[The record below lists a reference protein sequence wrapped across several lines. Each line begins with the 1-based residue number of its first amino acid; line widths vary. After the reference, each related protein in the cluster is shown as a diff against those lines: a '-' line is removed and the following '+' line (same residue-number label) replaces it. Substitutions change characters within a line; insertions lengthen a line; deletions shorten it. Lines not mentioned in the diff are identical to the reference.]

1 MKGLFLLLYDF
12 FKDKRILFFAIVLTA
27 GLIALILASRIRF
40 EEDITKMI
48 SGGENKAE
56 ITQVIEQSGF
66 LDKIIVL
73 VSLADTAQPPDP
85 EKLINQAAKLADT
98 LQSKAFQQYVK
109 AITFRISGSVMED
122 VFDIVY
128 RNLPV
133 FLEEK
138 DYYTLDTLLTS
149 AKIEANLR
157 NNYNTLL
164 SPASFAMKK
173 MIVRDPAGLSG
184 VALKKLSA
192 FQQDENYRIISDC
205 IFSKDKK
212 HLLLFLTTAFPSGAT
227 SQNAVFVKMLDRVVS
242 SIVEQDNHKLNIEYF
257 GTAVVAV
264 GNAER
269 LKKDIRLTMSITL
282 ILLLLIILLSIKK
295 KRLFPF
301 IFLPAV
307 FGGLVALAV
316 IYLIQAK
323 VSIISLSIGTV
334 ILAITVDYALH
345 ITMHFKHR
353 HSIVDTIKDVSFPI
367 IVCGFATAFEFIS
380 LVFVSSESLRE
391 LGILAAISVITASFF
406 TMVVMPHILD
416 MTLSKEDETEEKNF
430 LERILDKITRYDF
443 HKNKL
448 LLIFMVIFTAVCWI
462 FVDKVGFE
470 SDMMRM
476 NYMSD
481 KLSRTEENLN
491 RINNYKLN
499 SVYVVAHGDNLQKAL
514 SRNDKLVEK
523 GNEFLQKNM
532 IRSFS
537 SPGALLLSDSVQ
549 QKRIDRW
556 NVFWTDSKKK
566 DFLTRFDQ
574 TARQTGFNVSSF
586 GGFHDLVNRS
596 YTVLDTHDFQQ
607 LQSLFFNENI
617 SVTPR
622 LSMVISVFKVNDLNK
637 EALIKKI
644 SPLEGIVVIDRKSIL
659 SGMVESLD
667 KDFNFIAKVSLSLIL
682 VILII
687 AFGRFELGFI
697 TFIPIFLSWVWTL
710 GIMGMAGI
718 KFNIFNIII
727 SSFITGLGIDYS
739 IYIMQGLVQGY
750 KSNNKNLL
758 SYKTCILLSVMI
770 SISGTG
776 VLIMAKHPALNS
788 IAIISIIGLLSV
800 VLISYTFE
808 PILFTWLVS
817 KKGKNRL
824 LPITLTDFIFNI
836 AELFFFIPE
845 FIFLI
850 FLRILV
856 IPLPIRREK
865 KKRIL
870 HVAFT
875 LSLKVL
881 AYIPFQIKKR
891 TINESRE
898 NFQKPAIIVCNH
910 KSHLDVPLII
920 KMSPNIIV
928 LTARWVWNNPFF
940 GPTIR
945 YLDYYPL
952 NDGYEA
958 IYDKLQKKV
967 NEGYSIMVFPE
978 GTRSPDSSIKR
989 FHKGAFLLAEKMN
1002 LDIVP
1007 VIIHGTKDCMNK
1019 GENHFNGG
1027 SITVKIFPRVKA
1039 QDKSIGNDYHERTK
1053 SFQRF
1058 FREEYRRMQYEL
1070 ETPAY
1075 FRRKL
1080 IRNYIYKGPI
1090 LEWYTRVKL
1099 SLENNYEW
1107 FHNRIPRDAT
1117 IVDIGCGYGMMAYM
1131 LNFTSDQR
1139 NILGIDYDN
1148 DKIELASNCISKN
1161 DRIRFVAAD
1170 AVTYNYTPADVFLLS
1185 DVLHYLPEEKQEQ
1198 LLSRC
1203 IECLNPGGQIII
1215 RDADKDL
1222 QKRHVGTRSTEFFS
1236 TRSGFNKAIH
1246 KKLYFFSGKK
1256 ITEIAGRN
1264 NMELEIIDKTK
1275 LTSNLVYV
1283 LKHRSSATAAGE
1295 TR

>member
-1 MKGLFLLLYDF
+1 MEGLFLFLYGF
-12 FKDKRILFFAIVLTA
+12 FKNKRILFFVLVLTV
-27 GLIALILASRIRF
+27 GLIALFLASRISF

-48 SGGENKAE
+48 SGADNKAK
-56 ITQVIEQSGF
+56 ITQAIEKSGF
-66 LDKIIVL
+66 LEKIIIT
-73 VSLADTAQPPDP
+73 VSMADTALPPDP
-85 EKLINQAAKLADT
+85 ERLIHQAAKLADT
-98 LQSKAFQQYVK
+98 LQSKTFRPYVRG
-109 AITFRISGSVMED
+109 ITFRISPTAIED
-122 VFDIVY
+122 VLDIVY

-138 DYYTLDTLLTS
+138 DYLSLDTLLTP
-149 AKIEANLR
+149 ARIEENLR

-173 MIVRDPAGLSG
+173 MIVRDPAGLSS

-212 HLLLFLTTAFPSGAT
+212 HLLLFVTTVFPASAT
-227 SQNAVFVKMLDRVVS
+227 SQNAVFVKMMDRLIS
-242 SIVEQDNHKLNIEYF
+242 SIVEQNNNELNIEYF
-257 GTAVVAV
+257 GSAVVAV

-269 LKKDIRLTMSITL
+269 LKKDIRLTLSITL
-282 ILLLLIILLSIKK
+282 VLLLLIISFSIKK

-301 IFLPAV
+301 IFLPAI

-323 VSIISLSIGTV
+323 ISIISLSIGTV
-334 ILAITVDYALH
+334 ILAITVDYSLH

-353 HSIVDTIKDVSFPI
+353 HAIVETIKDVSFPI
-367 IVCGFATAFEFIS
+367 IVCGFATAFEFLS
-380 LVFVSSESLRE
+380 LVFVSSESLHE

-416 MTLSKEDETEEKNF
+416 LTRGKEDKTEEKNY

-443 HKNKL
+443 HKNRL
-448 LLIFMVIFTAVCWI
+448 LLLFMIIFTVVCWI
-462 FVDKVGFE
+462 FIDNVGFE
-470 SDMMRM
+470 NDMMKM
-476 NYMSD
+476 NYISD
-481 KLSRTEENLN
+481 KLSQTEENLN

-499 SVYVVAHGDNLQKAL
+499 SVYVIAHGDNIQEAL
-514 SRNDKLVEK
+514 SHNDRLVEK
-523 GNEFLQKNM
+523 GNEFLHEKRIQNL
-532 IRSFS
+532 S
-537 SPGALLLSDSVQ
+537 SPGTLLLSDSLQ

-556 NVFWTDSKKK
+556 NAFWTEGKKK
-566 DFLTRFDQ
+566 DFLNCFDQ
-574 TARQTGFNVSSF
+574 TARQTGFNSSSF

-596 YTVLDTHDFQQ
+596 YSVLDTQDFNR
-607 LQSLFFNENI
+607 LQTHFFNENI
-617 SVTPR
+617 RIGPGLSTVVSV
-622 LSMVISVFKVNDLNK
+622 IKVDDANK
-637 EALIKKI
+637 EPLIDQI
-644 SPLEGIVVIDRKSIL
+644 NTLDGLVVMDRKSIL
-659 SGMVESLD
+659 SGMVETLG
-667 KDFNFIAKVSLSLIL
+667 KDFNFIANVSLSLIL
-682 VILII
+682 VILIL

-710 GIMGMAGI
+710 GIMGMTGI

-750 KSNNKNLL
+750 KSDNKSLL
-758 SYKTCILLSVMI
+758 SYKTCILISVMI

-776 VLIMAKHPALNS
+776 VFILAKHPALNS
-788 IAIISIIGLLSV
+788 IAVISIIGLSSV

-808 PILFTWLVS
+808 PVLFYWLVV
-817 KKGKNRL
+817 KKGRNRL
-824 LPITLTDFIFNI
+824 LPITLSDILFNLV
-836 AELFFFIPE
+836 AALFFILE
-845 FIFLI
+845 FVFLMM
-850 FLRILV
+850 LRILLF
-856 IPLPIRREK
+856 PLPLRKER

-870 HVAFT
+870 HVGFSW
-875 LSLKVL
+875 SLRVL
-881 AYIPFQIKKR
+881 AYVPFHIRKK
-891 TINESRE
+891 TINESHE
-898 NFQKPAIIVCNH
+898 DFQKPAMIICNH
-910 KSHLDVPLII
+910 KSHLEVPFIM

-940 GPTIR
+940 APVIR

-952 NDGYEA
+952 NDGFETIYE
-958 IYDKLQKKV
+958 KLQKKV
-967 NEGYSIMVFPE
+967 KEGYSIMVFPE

-1007 VIIHGTKDCMNK
+1007 IIIHGTKDCMNK
-1019 GENHFNGG
+1019 GENHIKGG
-1027 SITVKIFPRVKA
+1027 SVTVKVFPRIKA
-1039 QDKSIGNDYHERTK
+1039 QDRSFGNDYHEKTK

-1058 FREEYRRMQYEL
+1058 FREEYRRMQIEL

-1090 LEWYTRVKL
+1090 LEWYTRIKL
-1099 SLENNYEW
+1099 SLESNYEW
-1107 FHNRIPRDAT
+1107 FHNHIPRDAT

-1131 LNFTSDQR
+1131 LNFTSDSR

-1148 DKIELASNCISKN
+1148 DKIELANNCLSKN
-1161 DRIRFVAAD
+1161 DRIRFIAAD
-1170 AVTYNYTPADVFLLS
+1170 AVTYDYAPSDVFLLS
-1185 DVLHYLPEEKQEQ
+1185 DVLHYMPEEKQVQ
-1198 LLSRC
+1198 LLTRC
-1203 IECLNPGGQIII
+1203 IECLKPGGQIII

-1222 QKRHVGTRSTEFFS
+1222 QKRHLGTRSTEFFS
-1236 TRSGFNKAIH
+1236 TRFGFNKAIH

-1256 ITEIAGRN
+1256 IRETADRQ
-1264 NMELEIIDKTK
+1264 NMELEIIDHTK
-1275 LTSNLVYV
+1275 LTSNLLYV
-1283 LKHRSSATAAGE
+1283 MKHKS
-1295 TR
+1295 